1 MTQTTK
7 LYETEDESK
16 SITGNFS
23 YSLVL
28 LFIPSAST
36 SVTVHCIALDK
47 IPNVKKKKQKNKKTL
62 DISYGCF
69 QGMKYFNKPP
79 ATYSVSTLRA

>member
-23 YSLVL
+23 YSLAL

-36 SVTVHCIALDK
+36 SVAVHFIALDK
-47 IPNVKKKKQKNKKTL
+47 MPNVKKKKKKNPGHL
-62 DISYGCF
+62 IRMFPRNEIF
-69 QGMKYFNKPP
+69 Q
-79 ATYSVSTLRA
+79 

>member
-7 LYETEDESK
+7 LYKTEDESK

-28 LFIPSAST
+28 VFIPSAST
-36 SVTVHCIALDK
+36 AVTVYWTALDK
-47 IPNVKKKKQKNKKTL
+47 TPNVKKKKKKYPWTSHMDVSQK
-62 DISYGCF
+62 
-69 QGMKYFNKPP
+69 
-79 ATYSVSTLRA
+79 

>member
-23 YSLVL
+23 YSLAL

-36 SVTVHCIALDK
+36 SVAVHFIALDK
-47 IPNVKKKKQKNKKTL
+47 MPNVKKKKKKTL

-69 QGMKYFNKPP
+69 REMKYFNKSPE
-79 ATYSVSTLRA
+79 TYSVSTLRA